1 MTAERCA
8 ASLVVAALA
17 SVVAVPCS
25 ATDEFD
31 PTVAAATWDETSTV
45 AQDLDGLPVW
55 DRVERL
61 VDGDTVLFQ
70 QEDFAPG
77 WTWDDASPV
86 SPHVATA
93 FGSTA
98 PHSGTFLL
106 HYAPGWSLADR
117 PRPVLLVPGAGAAA
131 TGVMPPLARQLA
143 ARGWSVFAITFAHPH
158 GDNYQQAE
166 QVANAV
172 ARIREVTGAQQV
184 DLLGHSKG
192 AISSAVYLSHSAGLD
207 WGASGDDRG
216 ARYSQRGTPFRGDV
230 HRFIAAGAPLGGA
243 DTSFRWTS
251 AHLATGFGS
260 DPLSPCPWQ
269 TFYPYTTANLFVTE
283 DLRGVDLWPDN
294 GDTFPGQAQLL
305 AAWDGQ
311 YALPGSDPQLGV
323 YALQQDWWT
332 TYDGGLGF
340 YSASEGIDDAIAEA
354 GGLLD
359 KLHGAG
365 LDSTV
370 QVAVLAGTNPLI
382 WVEGRETLVDTFG
395 EDLADFLGRS
405 SSFYA
410 GFVADVIEPQF
421 PGFELDDDE
430 LAGVTSGELM
440 FGEIS
445 GRSDGVIFTAS
456 AQDFQGLLSRGATL
470 VESREVDLAHMDLLF
485 AGEEMGQW
493 LVDQGN
499 DDPATQAY
507 MRSLGERYLT
517 EDTFSW
523 YEAMLGDAGDDDDD
537 DDSAGDDDDDTT
549 AGDDDDSADPAGD
562 DDLPGDD
569 DDPWGDGC
577 ECAAGGRTTAGP
589 AMALLVALG
598 IARRRI
604 R

>member
-1 MTAERCA
+1 MTAERALAEVLA
-8 ASLVVAALA
+8 AALVAVVAA
-17 SVVAVPCS
+17 PCA
-25 ATDEFD
+25 ATGEFD
-31 PTVAAATWDETSTV
+31 PTAAAATWDETSAV

-93 FGSTA
+93 FGSTT

-106 HYAPGWSLADR
+106 HYAPGWSLADH

-172 ARIREVTGAQQV
+172 ARILEVTGAEQV

-192 AISSAVYLSHSAGLD
+192 AIPSAIYLSHRAGLD
-207 WGASGDDRG
+207 WGLDGDDRG
-216 ARYSQRGTPFRGDV
+216 ARYTQRGTPFRGDV
-230 HRFIAAGAPLGGA
+230 QRFIAAGAPLGGA

-251 AHLATGFGS
+251 AHLATGYGS

-269 TFYPYTTANLFVTE
+269 TFYPHTTGNLFVTE
-283 DLRGVDLWPDN
+283 DLRAVDLWPGD

-305 AAWDGQ
+305 RAWDGQ
-311 YALPGSDPQLGV
+311 YALPGSDPLLGV

-332 TYDGGLGF
+332 TYEGGLGF
-340 YSASEGIDDAIAEA
+340 YSASLGIDDAIDEA
-354 GGLLD
+354 GGLLS

-365 LDSTV
+365 LDPSV
-370 QVAVLAGTNPLI
+370 QVAVLAGTSPLI
-382 WVEGRETLVDTFG
+382 WIEGREILVDSFG
-395 EDLADFLGRS
+395 EDLADFLGES
-405 SSFYA
+405 STFYA
-410 GFVADVIEPQF
+410 TFIADVIAPRF
-421 PGFELDDDE
+421 PGFELDGDE
-430 LAGVTSGELM
+430 LAGVTRGQLM

-456 AQDFQGLLSRGATL
+456 AQDYQGLLARGAVL
-470 VESREVDLAHMDLLF
+470 LESREVDLAHMDLLF

-499 DDPATQAY
+499 DDPANQAF
-507 MRSLGERYLT
+507 MRSLGERYLA

-523 YEAMLGDAGDDDDD
+523 YEAMLGDDDDD
-537 DDSAGDDDDDTT
+537 DDSAGTDDDDH
-549 AGDDDDSADPAGD
+549 AGDDDDSGSSD
-562 DDLPGDD
+562 DDIPGDD

-577 ECAAGGRTTAGP
+577 ECAAGGRTTAVP
-589 AMALLVALG
+589 ALALMLVLAAL
-598 IARRRI
+598 RRRET
-604 R
+604 